1 METYE
6 QLTLGTFL
14 NATFTAED
22 FHVRLS
28 RLQEEDEALKI
39 QEELYSLRSCGLLDN
54 ESLALYSLKMS
65 KDSSTMRGGDTFET
79 IITTMAELGYGVEWQ
94 VLNSKYFGVPQNR
107 ERVFIVGH
115 LGGIC
120 GGQVFPITEDFEQTH
135 ELQRQEVLPQ
145 VVAGTL
151 DTRIDALTNGTY
163 PLSGGGYSEDNREAL
178 FGGFRGVQRIDEFQ
192 TVEARY
198 YKGVCNQGINLVREN
213 DNSDTDEC

>member
-1 METYE
+1 MEIYE
-6 QLTLGTFL
+6 QLTLGICPSVKSI
-14 NATFTAED
+14 AEV
-22 FHVRLS
+22 FRVNLS
-28 RLQEEDEALKI
+28 ALQESDSVLKT
-39 QEELYSLRSCGLLDN
+39 QEVLYSLRSCGLLDN

-107 ERVFIVGH
+107 ERVFVVGH

-163 PLSGGGYSEDNREAL
+163 PLSGGGILKITGRHYSEDSEESN
-178 FGGFRGVQRIDEFQ
+178 G
-192 TVEARY
+192 
-198 YKGVCNQGINLVREN
+198 
-213 DNSDTDEC
+213 